1 MQDSPYVLHKLRM
14 ETIVKKQHSNYHIF
28 RISNLAGNSGNP
40 HTFLNF
46 FIQHIVSGNFFYL
59 WGHAYR
65 NIIDIENAVAVCDYI
80 IQRQLFKNE
89 IVNIANPV
97 NYPVIQIVEAIER
110 FTQKKGVYELL
121 EKGSNPGINTCT
133 SQQLFKT
140 LNIQFDDEYLYKM
153 FDKYFTV
160 KNNGLASLI
169 QLERNNT

>member
-1 MQDSPYVLHKLRM
+1 MVVGNGLVADGFKSYLKDKSCLIFASGVSNSTTTDSRAFHREQRLLEKMIHAHSEKTFVYFGTCSVYDSSMQDSPYVLHKLRM

-97 NYPVIQIVEAIER
+97 NYPVIQ
-110 FTQKKGVYELL
+110 K
-121 EKGSNPGINTCT
+121 
-133 SQQLFKT
+133 
-140 LNIQFDDEYLYKM
+140 
-153 FDKYFTV
+153 
-160 KNNGLASLI
+160 
-169 QLERNNT
+169 